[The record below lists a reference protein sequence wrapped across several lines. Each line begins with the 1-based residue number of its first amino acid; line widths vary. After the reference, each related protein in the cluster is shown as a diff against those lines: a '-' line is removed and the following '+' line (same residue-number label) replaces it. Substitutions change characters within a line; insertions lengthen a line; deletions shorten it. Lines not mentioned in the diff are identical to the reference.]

1 MSVKYYDSE
10 RAASE
15 YLFLHYGKT
24 EPRLP
29 AGLAESGAL
38 DFPARCVKACLD
50 PASLPENSRALDLGC
65 AVGRS
70 SFELARH
77 CVEVVG
83 IDSSRQFVTIA
94 RHLRDN
100 GSFTFSYCEEGDLTQ
115 SHRAIVPKD
124 IDRHRVTFEVGDA
137 VNPRPDLG
145 VFDVVLAANLIDRMD
160 VPAKFLEQLPGLLK
174 LGGQFILTS
183 PYTWLAEFTPRENW
197 LGGFARDGLPVPTFD
212 AIKKLLSPH
221 FSLWQRLDLP
231 FLIRE
236 HSRKFQLGISEAT
249 IWLRR

>member
-100 GSFTFSYCEEGDLTQ
+100 GPFTFSYCDEGDLTQ

-124 IDRHRVTFEVGDA
+124 NAREAASAPGIRVQVAGQLHMDRTTVLNMEAGRTLAINRFVTLFNHMGYDLIAVPRGAIVRV
-137 VNPRPDLG
+137 RPP
-145 VFDVVLAANLIDRMD
+145 DVD
-160 VPAKFLEQLPGLLK
+160 EG
-174 LGGQFILTS
+174 
-183 PYTWLAEFTPRENW
+183 TP
-197 LGGFARDGLPVPTFD
+197 
-212 AIKKLLSPH
+212 
-221 FSLWQRLDLP
+221 
-231 FLIRE
+231 
-236 HSRKFQLGISEAT
+236 
-249 IWLRR
+249 